1 MDVQIKSFQN
11 MKEASR
17 IFLPVAVC
25 AIFFAAGE
33 VEVWAQ
39 DESSRH
45 RQAMADIERL
55 GGRVRVQVS
64 DSGEEYIEVGLFGR
78 VSFYGWRGGSEGI
91 KYLKGLSNL
100 KQLRIQDVGEFGDAG
115 MAHLKDI
122 KSLETLFVGRSGV
135 SDEGLK
141 YLKGLGR
148 LESLGLWSNG
158 RITDKA
164 LEHIKDL
171 KQLKALRLDDAQITD
186 KGLGKLKKSGVL
198 DRLEFLSVSRT
209 AITDAGLG
217 YLADASGLKVLF
229 LEDTVVGDDGLA
241 HLANLKE
248 LEELILNNTDV
259 SDAGLAHLKGL
270 NELMAL
276 QLQNTRVSD
285 AGLEH
290 LKGLSKLE
298 HLWLGGTAVTDVG
311 LVYLAGL
318 TKLQS
323 VDLAS
328 TKVTDVGLVHLKGL
342 GGLYELSLRQSEVTQ
357 AGYMDLRRALR
368 RCRIAWER
376 PGPVRVGE
384 RAPKLGIEELLQAPK
399 GMAAD
404 WKSLAGKVVVLEFWA
419 TWCGPCIVSL
429 PHLNELVEKF
439 KDKPVRFI
447 SVTNE
452 NRLVVERFLSQRQ
465 VRGWIGLDTDNSM
478 MADYGVGSIPYT
490 VVVDKTGTV
499 RAITR
504 PAKLS
509 ERFLTR
515 LLGEG
520 TETGGTEGQP

>member
-11 MKEASR
+11 MKEALR
-17 IFLPVAVC
+17 IILPAAVC
-25 AIFFAAGE
+25 AIFFAAGG

-39 DESSRH
+39 DGSSRP
-45 RQAMADIERL
+45 RQAMANIERL
-55 GGRVRVQVS
+55 GGRVRVQIS
-64 DSGEEYIEVGLFGR
+64 DSGEEYTEVGLFGGG
-78 VSFYGWRGGSEGI
+78 SFYGWRGGSEGI

-100 KQLRIQDVGEFGDAG
+100 KQLRIQDVAQFSDAG

-135 SDEGLK
+135 SDEGFK

-164 LEHIKDL
+164 LEHIKGL
-171 KQLKALRLDDAQITD
+171 KQLKSLRLDDAQITD

-198 DRLEFLSVSRT
+198 GRLEFLAVSRT
-209 AITDAGLG
+209 AITDVGLG
-217 YLADASGLKVLF
+217 HLADASGLKVLF
-229 LEDTVVGDDGLA
+229 LEDTVVGDGGLA
-241 HLANLKE
+241 HLAHLAK
-248 LEELILNNTDV
+248 LEALILNNTDV
-259 SDAGLAHLKGL
+259 SDAGLAHLKRL
-270 NELMAL
+270 SELMVL
-276 QLQNTRVSD
+276 QLQNTLVSD

-290 LKGLSKLE
+290 LKGLGKLE
-298 HLWLGGTAVTDVG
+298 QLWLGGTAVTDVG
-311 LVYLAGL
+311 LAYLAGL
-318 TKLQS
+318 TSLQS

-328 TKVTDVGLVHLKGL
+328 TKVTDAGLVHLKGL

-357 AGYMDLRRALR
+357 AGYMDLRRALW
-368 RCRIAWER
+368 RCQIAWER
-376 PGPVRVGE
+376 PGPVRVGK
-384 RAPKLGIEELLQAPK
+384 RAPKFGIEQLLQAPK

-404 WKSLAGKVVVLEFWA
+404 WKSLEGKVVVLEFWA

-429 PHLNELVEKF
+429 PHLNDLVEKF
-439 KDKPVRFI
+439 KDKPVQFI

-452 NRLVVERFLSQRQ
+452 NRLVVERFLTERQ
-465 VRGWIGLDTDNSM
+465 IRGWIGLDTDNSM
-478 MADYGVGSIPYT
+478 MADYGVGSIPHV